1 MDSKEFGQQT
11 DWRLPIHFE
20 QSSAMPSTS
29 ESTRRSS
36 ASQSSRRAPSRLEN
50 VRVGINQLFTGRS
63 RVGLPRS
70 QTPESPK
77 TPRVALGLQNLPSTR
92 INIPYLHRTSSQ
104 SSNRSTQPS
113 TSVSPSA
120 HNPLTPFSSRPIT
133 PRALRQETRDSIDS
147 TNTTLPPPFR
157 RSSTRRFIGV
167 DPAELH
173 LAELAHAGRRRRRQK
188 ARNRHTDRR
197 CAPKIKN
204 RKIRQKILS
213 CFVSGLVSYQVSW
226 GNGTRLMISSFSHSY

>member
-1 MDSKEFGQQT
+1 
-11 DWRLPIHFE
+11 
-20 QSSAMPSTS
+20 MPSAT
-29 ESTRRSS
+29 ENTRRSS
-36 ASQSSRRAPSRLEN
+36 ASQPSRRAPSRLDN

-77 TPRVALGLQNLPSTR
+77 TPRLALGLQDLPSTR
-92 INIPYLHRTSSQ
+92 IHIPYLNRTSST
-104 SSNRSTQPS
+104 SSNRSTRPN
-113 TSVSPSA
+113 TAVPRPA
-120 HNPLTPFSSRPIT
+120 RNPLTPFSSRPIT
-133 PRALRQETRDSIDS
+133 PRALRQETRDFTD
-147 TNTTLPPPFR
+147 TTIPPPVR

-188 ARNRHTDRR
+188 SRNRQAERR

-213 CFVSGLVSYQVSW
+213 CFVSGLVGYQVCW
-226 GNGTRLMISSFSHSY
+226 GLRQC